1 MSSMIPIGRFFFRF
15 RNALFPVF
23 FFALALPWPPIE
35 AHAGS
40 RWLYWATG
48 LTLILLGQ
56 LIRALT
62 IGLAYIVRGGRQG
75 RIYAKG
81 LVSEGIYAHCRNPMY
96 LGNMLIVLGFAFVAD
111 TWPFYLIGVPL
122 FLLIYLSITK
132 AEESYLLKEFGDA
145 YRAYMR
151 NVPRFLPRL
160 KGLISTIRSMQF
172 RWKKLV
178 SSEHGTTF
186 GWIAGVIFLTMKNV
200 VIAQGLSGGLSELQS
215 LSIAFAAFL
224 SLYLT
229 ARYLKKTD
237 RLKG

>member
-1 MSSMIPIGRFFFRF
+1 MSLTIRLGRFFFRF

-40 RWLYWATG
+40 RWLYWALG
-48 LTLILLGQ
+48 LTLISLGQ
-56 LIRALT
+56 VIRALT
-62 IGLAYIVRGGRQG
+62 IGLVYIIRGGRKG
-75 RIYAKG
+75 RIYAQG
-81 LVSEGIYAHCRNPMY
+81 LVSEGIYAHSRNPMY
-96 LGNMLIVLGFAFVAD
+96 VGNILIVLGFAFVAD
-111 TWPFYLIGVPL
+111 TWPFFLIGIPL
-122 FLLIYLSITK
+122 FLLIYWSITK

-160 KGLISTIRSMQF
+160 KNLTLTVRSMRF

-178 SSEHGTTF
+178 SSEYGTTF

-200 VIAQGLSGGLSELQS
+200 IIDQGLSNALPRLEVLGV
-215 LSIAFAAFL
+215 AFGAFF

-229 ARYLKKTD
+229 ARYLKKAG

>member
-1 MSSMIPIGRFFFRF
+1 MSAMIPIGRFFFRF

-35 AHAGS
+35 THSGS

-62 IGLAYIVRGGRQG
+62 IGLVYIVRGGRRG

-132 AEESYLLKEFGDA
+132 AEESYLLKEFDDA

-160 KGLISTIRSMQF
+160 KGLTSTIQSMHF

-178 SSEHGTTF
+178 SSEYGTTF

-200 VIAQGLSGGLSELQS
+200 VITQGLSSGLPRLQGLSMAF
-215 LSIAFAAFL
+215 IAFF

-237 RLKG
+237 RLNG

>member
-1 MSSMIPIGRFFFRF
+1 
-15 RNALFPVF
+15 
-23 FFALALPWPPIE
+23 
-35 AHAGS
+35 
-40 RWLYWATG
+40 
-48 LTLILLGQ
+48 
-56 LIRALT
+56 
-62 IGLAYIVRGGRQG
+62 
-75 RIYAKG
+75 
-81 LVSEGIYAHCRNPMY
+81 
-96 LGNMLIVLGFAFVAD
+96 MLIVLGFAFVAD

-132 AEESYLLKEFGDA
+132 AEESYLLKEFDDA

-160 KGLISTIRSMQF
+160 KGLTSTIQSMHF

-178 SSEHGTTF
+178 SSEYGTTF

-200 VIAQGLSGGLSELQS
+200 VITQGLSSGLPRLQGLSMAF
-215 LSIAFAAFL
+215 IAFF

-237 RLKG
+237 RLNG

>member
-1 MSSMIPIGRFFFRF
+1 
-15 RNALFPVF
+15 
-23 FFALALPWPPIE
+23 
-35 AHAGS
+35 
-40 RWLYWATG
+40 
-48 LTLILLGQ
+48 LGQ

-178 SSEHGTTF
+178 SSEYGTTF

-200 VIAQGLSGGLSELQS
+200 VIAQGLSGGLSELQG

-237 RLKG
+237 RLRG

>member
-1 MSSMIPIGRFFFRF
+1 MSMMIPLGRFFFRF

-23 FFALALPWPPIE
+23 FVALALLWPPME

-40 RWLYWATG
+40 RWLYWTIG

-96 LGNMLIVLGFAFVAD
+96 LGNILIVLGFAFVVD

-122 FLLIYLSITK
+122 FLLIYLSMIK
-132 AEESYLLKEFGDA
+132 AEESYLLEEFGDA
-145 YRAYMR
+145 YRAYMG

-160 KGLISTIRSMQF
+160 KGLVPTIRSMQF

-178 SSEHGTTF
+178 SSEYGTTF
-186 GWIAGVIFLTMKNV
+186 GWIAGVIFLTMRNV
-200 VIAQGLSGGLSELQS
+200 VIGQGLSGGLAELQG
-215 LSIAFAAFL
+215 LGIAFAAFF

>member
-1 MSSMIPIGRFFFRF
+1 MSAMIPIGRFFFRF

-35 AHAGS
+35 THSGS

-62 IGLAYIVRGGRQG
+62 IGLVYIVRGGRRG

-132 AEESYLLKEFGDA
+132 AEESYLLKEFDDA

-160 KGLISTIRSMQF
+160 KGLTSTIQSMHF

-178 SSEHGTTF
+178 SSEYGTTF

-200 VIAQGLSGGLSELQS
+200 VIAQGLSSGLPRLQG
-215 LSIAFAAFL
+215 LSIAFIAFF

>member
-1 MSSMIPIGRFFFRF
+1 
-15 RNALFPVF
+15 
-23 FFALALPWPPIE
+23 
-35 AHAGS
+35 
-40 RWLYWATG
+40 
-48 LTLILLGQ
+48 
-56 LIRALT
+56 LT

-96 LGNMLIVLGFAFVAD
+96 LGNILIVLGFAFVAD

-122 FLLIYLSITK
+122 FLFIYLSITK
-132 AEESYLLKEFGDA
+132 AEENYLLKEFGDA

-151 NVPRFLPRL
+151 NVPRFIPRL

-172 RWKKLV
+172 RWKRLV
-178 SSEHGTTF
+178 SSEYGTTF
-186 GWIAGVIFLTMKNV
+186 GWIAGVIFLTMKNI
-200 VIAQGLSGGLSELQS
+200 VIAQGLSGGLSELQG

-237 RLKG
+237 RLRG